1 MSDILELLQK
11 LQEIDYRRDN
21 LKQRIAKRTREGE
34 TLEEEKRRIEEE
46 LRLLKQALEQ
56 ARLALARKELELKE
70 AEEKWATTKNKLYSG
85 EITSSKELAQWEKS
99 MKKLEET
106 KSLLEDE
113 MLLEMEN
120 VENLEREFREKTKLS
135 SEREKDLTQRI
146 ASIETEIAA
155 LRSDLAS
162 LEAERE
168 SIAALLP
175 PEILTRYE
183 DLRKKFPNAVVP
195 LAGEVC
201 EGCHLTVPTVVAKA
215 VRRKEGV
222 VGCPN
227 CGRFLR

>member
-146 ASIETEIAA
+146 ASIETAIAA